1 MVAAT
6 SIGAEAG
13 AQPARELEAER
24 RVLLSGVPWSTY
36 VTLRDTV
43 ESRGVRMTYL
53 KGWLEI
59 VTNGRTH
66 EVGKTQIAR
75 LLELFCLE
83 RDVPLYGYGSTT
95 FRKEEA
101 ERGLEADE
109 CYSRDRDRELPQIAI
124 EVVVSNPLLNKL
136 DVYAGLGIRE
146 VWVFKVKAAAFA
158 LYTLRGDSY
167 ERIEVSEVLPEAPLA
182 RIAHFALIEDQHEAL
197 KAFRAELRDVSART

>member
-6 SIGAEAG
+6 QIGAEAG
-13 AQPARELEAER
+13 RFEEER
-24 RVLLSGVPWSTY
+24 RVLLSGVPWVTY
-36 VTLRDTV
+36 LVLRDTV

-83 RDVPLYGYGSTT
+83 REIPLYGYGSTT

-101 ERGLEADE
+101 ERGLEPDE
-109 CYSRDRDRELPQIAI
+109 CYSRGRDRETPQVAL
-124 EVVVSNPLLNKL
+124 EVVVSNPLLDKL
-136 DVYAGLGIRE
+136 EVYRGLDIRE
-146 VWVFKVKAAAFA
+146 VWVFRVKLAAFQVF
-158 LYTLRGDSY
+158 TLRGDHY
-167 ERIEVSEVLPEAPLA
+167 EPVTESEVLPEVPLA
-182 RIAHFALIEDQHEAL
+182 RIAELVRHPDQHAAL
-197 KAFRAELRDVSART
+197 QAFRAELRATSDQAPRS

>member
-6 SIGAEAG
+6 TVGAEPG
-13 AQPARELEAER
+13 AEPARELEAER

-36 VTLRDTV
+36 LVLRDTV

-83 RDVPLYGYGSTT
+83 RDIPLYGYGSTT
-95 FRKEEA
+95 FRREET
-101 ERGLEADE
+101 ERGLEPDE
-109 CYSRDRDRELPQIAI
+109 CYSRDQRRELPQVAL
-124 EVVVSNPLLNKL
+124 EVVVGNPLLDKL
-136 DVYAGLGIRE
+136 DVYAGLGIPE
-146 VWVFKVKAAAFA
+146 VWVFKVNAGAFT
-158 LYTLRGDSY
+158 LYTLKGDVY
-167 ERIEVSEVLPEAPLA
+167 EVAARSEVLPEAPLE
-182 RIAHFALIEDQHEAL
+182 RLAHYALLEEQHEAL
-197 KAFRAELRDVSART
+197 KAFRAELTQVSAR

>member
-6 SIGAEAG
+6 TIGAEAG
-13 AQPARELEAER
+13 AEPARELEAER

-36 VTLRDTV
+36 VVLRDTV

-66 EVGKTQIAR
+66 EVGTKQIAR

-83 RDVPLYGYGSTT
+83 KDIPLHGYRSTT
-95 FRKEEA
+95 WRKEEA

-109 CYSRDRDRELPQIAI
+109 CYTRGRGAELPQIAL

-136 DVYAGLGIRE
+136 DVYAGLGIQE
-146 VWVFKVKAAAFA
+146 VWLFKVKDGAFIV
-158 LYTLRGDSY
+158 YTLKGDVY
-167 ERIEVSEVLPEAPLA
+167 ETIAQSAVLPEVPLA
-182 RIAHFALIEDQHEAL
+182 RIAHYALLEEQHEAL
-197 KAFRAELRDVSART
+197 KAFRAELRSHP

>member
-6 SIGAEAG
+6 SIGAEPG
-13 AQPARELEAER
+13 AAPARELEAER

-36 VTLRDTV
+36 VVLRDTV

-83 RDVPLYGYGSTT
+83 QDIPLYGYGSTT
-95 FRKEEA
+95 FRREEK
-101 ERGLEADE
+101 ERGLEPDE
-109 CYSRDRDRELPQIAI
+109 C
-124 EVVVSNPLLNKL
+124 
-136 DVYAGLGIRE
+136 
-146 VWVFKVKAAAFA
+146 
-158 LYTLRGDSY
+158 
-167 ERIEVSEVLPEAPLA
+167 
-182 RIAHFALIEDQHEAL
+182 
-197 KAFRAELRDVSART
+197 

>member
-6 SIGAEAG
+6 NIGAEAG
-13 AQPARELEAER
+13 TEPARELEAER

-36 VTLRDTV
+36 LVLRDTV

-66 EVGKTQIAR
+66 EEGKTQIAR

-83 RDVPLYGYGSTT
+83 RDIALYGHGSTT
-95 FRKEEA
+95 FRREEK
-101 ERGLEADE
+101 ERGLEPDE
-109 CYSRDRDRELPQIAI
+109 CYSLEKGRERPQIAL

-136 DVYAGLGIRE
+136 EVYSGLGIRE
-146 VWVFKVKAAAFA
+146 VWVFKVKDAAFT
-158 LYTLRGDSY
+158 LYTLKGDSY
-167 ERIEVSEVLPEAPLA
+167 ELLARSEVLPEVPLE
-182 RIAHFALIEDQHEAL
+182 RVAHFAMLEEQHEAL
-197 KAFRAELRDVSART
+197 KAFRAELRAAATP

>member
-6 SIGAEAG
+6 SMGAEAG

-36 VTLRDTV
+36 VVLRDTV

-66 EVGKTQIAR
+66 EEGKKQIAR

-83 RDVPLYGYGSTT
+83 RDIPLYGHGSTT
-95 FRKEEA
+95 FRREEK
-101 ERGLEADE
+101 ERGLEPDE
-109 CYSRDRDRELPQIAI
+109 CYSLRRGTELPQIAL
-124 EVVVSNPLLNKL
+124 EVVVTNPLLSKL
-136 DVYAGLGIRE
+136 DVYAGLGIQE
-146 VWVFKVKAAAFA
+146 VWVFKVKTAAFA
-158 LYTLRGDSY
+158 LHTLKGDVY
-167 ERIEVSEVLPEAPLA
+167 EPLLTSEVLPQAPLE
-182 RIAHFALIEDQHEAL
+182 RIAHYALLEEQHEAL
-197 KAFRAELRDVSART
+197 KAFRAELRGASE